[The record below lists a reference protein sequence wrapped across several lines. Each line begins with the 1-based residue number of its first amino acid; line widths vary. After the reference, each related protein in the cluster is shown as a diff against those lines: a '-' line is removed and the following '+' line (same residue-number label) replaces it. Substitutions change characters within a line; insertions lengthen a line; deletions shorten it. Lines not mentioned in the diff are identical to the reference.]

1 MSDELNSQILD
12 ALNQGLGPQDIIDHL
27 AASKNPEH
35 QAWVKNYRA
44 NAAQQESSIPA
55 PSATMDTPLLNAAEK
70 TVGQAAQATND
81 MTLGQKMALGAAA
94 AGAAGVA
101 GLGGYAAK
109 QRIDTNEELRRKR
122 LLGEEVSPAVRVQ
135 QAQLELQQKQFE
147 ASQAGGLSPLE
158 QAKVETEKARKASLE
173 LDAEIKRQQLI
184 DNAKATEVATAK
196 RAAGIPVETPK
207 PTVQQ
212 TAAKL
217 GIVPPTAAP
226 AAPAAPEAPA
236 QLSDWASKG
245 QSTTPPEA
253 PVAPAEAVVPPAPVA
268 QAPIETQP
276 VAKTPIEQL
285 VPTEAAVPP
294 PIQELRTGTN
304 KPAFAGQGPE
314 NPKKF
319 KTEYA
324 KVSDVPKG
332 YAFVPGAQSIDTVRN
347 NLNQDVYTRE
357 FTNRDFPANYEEAIQ
372 TGNEINRSLNRP
384 TREQMKA
391 QGIAPPEPV
400 EGITKRI
407 AGYKLVKVGGIAG
420 ALVAVTD
427 LAKAA
432 QTGDRNAMGQ
442 IAMGSLPGVGPAAA
456 LQHTALNANEQGQID
471 YLDYL
476 RRMQAAKERGA
487 GNRGQ
492 AYDPRKF
499 YTPMAGSLDVP
510 GIPPYR

>member
-12 ALNQGLGPQDIIDHL
+12 ALNQGIGPQDIIDHL

-55 PSATMDTPLLNAAEK
+55 PSATMDTPLLSAGQKAA
-70 TVGQAAQATND
+70 GQAAQATND

-122 LLGEEVSPAVRVQ
+122 LLGEDVSPAVRVQ

-184 DNAKATEVATAK
+184 DKAKATEVATAK

-226 AAPAAPEAPA
+226 AAPVEAAPV
-236 QLSDWASKG
+236 Q
-245 QSTTPPEA
+245 QA
-253 PVAPAEAVVPPAPVA
+253 PVAPAEAVAPPAPVA

-276 VAKTPIEQL
+276 VAKTSVEQP
-285 VPTEAAVPP
+285 VATEAAVPP
-294 PIQELRTGTN
+294 PVQELRTGTN

-324 KVSDVPKG
+324 TVNDVPKG
-332 YAFVPGAQSIDTVRN
+332 FAFVPGAQSIDTVRN
-347 NLNQDVYTRE
+347 NLGQDVYTRE
-357 FTNRDFPANYEEAIQ
+357 FTNRDLPASYEEAIQ

-384 TREQMKA
+384 SREQMKA

-432 QTGDRNAMGQ
+432 QTGDRNAMGE
-442 IAMGSLPGVGPAAA
+442 IAMGALPGAGPQAA
-456 LQHTALNANEQGQID
+456 LYSSSLNPNEQNQ
-471 YLDYL
+471 LNYL

-499 YTPMAGSLDVP
+499 YSPMAGSLDVP

>member
-1 MSDELNSQILD
+1 MAFDE
-12 ALNQGLGPQDIIDHL
+12 QGFRK
-27 AASKNPEH
+27 A
-35 QAWVKNYRA
+35 
-44 NAAQQESSIPA
+44 
-55 PSATMDTPLLNAAEK
+55 
-70 TVGQAAQATND
+70 
-81 MTLGQKMALGAAA
+81 AAA
-94 AGAAGVA
+94 AGYSADEIESHVAKEKQGAEPKLPEANTYEDFAGKDMANQPSAAKRLEQKASEVNPAIPYLGAA
-101 GLGGYAAK
+101 GLGALGTAAAMGAGK
-109 QRIDTNEELRRKR
+109 KIYNSLTDKMAADVEAKR
-122 LLGEEVSPAVRVQ
+122 VEPQLNTSNKPVAGEPTLDLPPINTPPVSPAPPEPQ
-135 QAQLELQQKQFE
+135 
-147 ASQAGGLSPLE
+147 
-158 QAKVETEKARKASLE
+158 
-173 LDAEIKRQQLI
+173 
-184 DNAKATEVATAK
+184 
-196 RAAGIPVETPK
+196 PK
-207 PTVQQ
+207 PTVEQLKQ
-212 TAAKL
+212 KL
-217 GIVPPTAAP
+217 GVAPPAEV
-226 AAPAAPEAPA
+226 APEVPLEPPK
-236 QLSDWASKG
+236 LSEWASKG

-253 PVAPAEAVVPPAPVA
+253 PVAPAEAVAPPAPVA

-276 VAKTPIEQL
+276 VGKTPVEQP
-285 VPTEAAVPP
+285 VATETAVPP
-294 PIQELRTGTN
+294 PVQELRTGTN
-304 KPAFAGQGPE
+304 KPAFVGQGPE

-332 YAFVPGAQSIDTVRN
+332 FAFVPGAQSIDTVRN
-347 NLNQDVYTRE
+347 NLGQDVYTRE
-357 FTNRDFPANYEEAIQ
+357 FTNRDLPASYEEAVQ

-442 IAMGSLPGVGPAAA
+442 IAMGALPGAGPQAA
-456 LQHTALNANEQGQID
+456 LYSSSLDVGGQEK
-471 YLDYL
+471 LDYL
-476 RRMQAAKERGA
+476 LRMQAAKERGA